1 MKQVVLRFAE
11 GDFSRGFA
19 TVTAQVWEADHAHP
33 VQAVG
38 SLPAAPQ
45 LAIALQ
51 QWRLLYVA
59 LYHRLDLHTRID
71 IELADVTNVSEVEFT
86 HLCQAVQ
93 HQLNNW
99 LNADTFRNIDQ
110 RLRTQLTPA
119 DEIRCIIET
128 NQPQLWLLPWH
139 QWQFFEDFPH
149 AEVALSV
156 ANYRRLQTTAP
167 LITTGEVR
175 ILAVLGNSEAID
187 IETDRR
193 YLEQLSSEAT
203 VQFLVQPSREVLH
216 EYLWQRWHI
225 WFFAGHSSSSTT
237 AIASSE
243 LDAASPATE
252 AISSGQIA
260 INATERLTLEQL
272 RYALRQAIAQGLQL
286 AIFNSCDGL
295 GLARS
300 LADLQIP
307 QVIVM
312 REPVPDIVAQRFL
325 KHFLT
330 AFTSGRSL
338 YSAVREA
345 RERLQGLESH
355 YPCASWLPVIC
366 QNPSVPPTSWQDW
379 CGAPPQSKQVA
390 PPPPQPKKAQIWLRA
405 LKALLISLLI
415 TLLLITLRFFGL
427 FQASEL
433 RAYDHLMQWRP
444 PESQD
449 QRLLIIAVTEQDLG
463 LPIQQDRK
471 GSLSDTALSRVLNI
485 LVAAQ
490 PRAIG
495 LDILRDFPA
504 SDDQTALIKQMQSN
518 PDFFAICWASNPDMD
533 IPGVAPPPE
542 VPLSRQGFA
551 DVLTDADHVARR
563 HLIAMNPIADSP
575 CQAPYALSTQLA
587 LRYLAAEQIT
597 AKYAEQRLQVGNVI
611 FPPLL
616 PHQGTY
622 HKANTQGYQI
632 LLNYRQ
638 VAEIAPVKTLAEVL
652 SGQLQPEEVRDR
664 VVLIGVTAPSVKDIL
679 LTPLRVG
686 QHSSRRMFGVMLQAQ
701 MVSHLISTVKD
712 GRPQIRFWSFRGDA
726 IWIWLWCSLAGLLTL
741 LFRHPLQLFFYTG
754 ILLGVLY
761 LSCYQL
767 LTVGWWVPLIP
778 VAIGLMVTTAAVSS
792 SGQIGKTGD

>member
-1 MKQVVLRFAE
+1 MKQVILRFAE

-19 TVTAQVWEADHAHP
+19 TVTAQVWEADHAHS

-86 HLCQAVQ
+86 HLCQAV
-93 HQLNNW
+93 HVQLNDW
-99 LNADTFRNIDQ
+99 LNAATFRNIDQ

-119 DEIRCIIET
+119 DKIRCLIET

-139 QWQFFEDFPH
+139 LWQFFEDFPQ

-156 ANYRRLQTTAP
+156 ANYRRSQLTTP

-193 YLEQLSSEAT
+193 YLEQLSTEAT
-203 VQFLVQPSREVLH
+203 VQFLVQPSREVLDAH
-216 EYLWQRWHI
+216 LRQRWHVL
-225 WFFAGHSSSSTT
+225 FFAGHSSSSTA
-237 AIASSE
+237 AIAPEPDAEGSSAE
-243 LDAASPATE
+243 ATPL
-252 AISSGQIA
+252 GHIA
-260 INATERLTLEQL
+260 INATARLTLEQL

-338 YSAVREA
+338 YSSVREA
-345 RERLQGLESH
+345 RERLQGLESY

-379 CGAPPQSKQVA
+379 CGAPPQTKQAA
-390 PPPPQPKKAQIWLRA
+390 PPPPQPKSAQIWLRA

-415 TLLLITLRFFGL
+415 TLLLITLRFFG
-427 FQASEL
+427 FFEASEL
-433 RAYDHLMQWRP
+433 RAYDHLMQWRT

-463 LPIQQDRK
+463 LAIQHDRK
-471 GSLSDTALSRVLNI
+471 GSLSDAALSQVLDI

-495 LDILRDFPA
+495 LDILRDFPVKT
-504 SDDQTALIKQMQSN
+504 DQANLIKQMQTY
-518 PDFFAICWASNPDMD
+518 PDFFAICWGSDPDTD
-533 IPGVAPPPE
+533 SPGVAPPPE
-542 VPLSRQGFA
+542 VPLLRQGFA
-551 DVLTDADHVARR
+551 DVSTDADGVVRR

-575 CQAPYALSTQLA
+575 CQAANALSTQLA
-587 LRYLAAEQIT
+587 SYYLEAEQIT
-597 AKYAEQRLQVGNVI
+597 AQYTAAHQLQIGNII
-611 FPPLL
+611 FPRLL
-616 PHQGTY
+616 RHQGGY
-622 HKANTQGYQI
+622 HKADTQGYQI
-632 LLNYRQ
+632 LINYRQ
-638 VAEIAPVKTLAEVL
+638 VDEVAPIKTLAEVL

-664 VVLIGVTAPSVKDIL
+664 VVLIGVTAPSVKDVL
-679 LTPLRVG
+679 LTPLRVD

-712 GRPQIRFWSFRGDA
+712 GRPQIRPWSFRGDA

-778 VAIGLMVTTAAVSS
+778 VAIGLIVTTAAVSS